1 MDSSNPVFEE
11 ACRLIG
17 ECCVML
23 ARNGEEVSRRRIALR
38 LERVQ
43 ESAITITGK
52 PNDALSLAIE
62 VLKAF

>member
-1 MDSSNPVFEE
+1 MDNSITVYGE

-23 ARNGEEVSRRRIALR
+23 AQSGEEISRRRVALR

-52 PNDALSLAIE
+52 PNDALCKAIE
-62 VLKAF
+62 YLTGS

>member
-1 MDSSNPVFEE
+1 MDISNPVFEE

-23 ARNGEEVSRRRIALR
+23 AQNGEEISRYRVALR

-52 PNDALSLAIE
+52 PNDALCQAIE
-62 VLKAF
+62 RLKGL